1 LRVAYIRVSSI
12 DQNEQRQIE
21 EMKKFGAERI
31 FIEKQSGAT
40 ITHRPVFQ
48 EALDFVRDQDIFIVE
63 AIDRLGRNYDEIIA
77 SVNYLK
83 KKNVQLI
90 ITSLPIMAEAIG
102 NPLLDKFI
110 KDLII
115 QILAMIAEQERTES
129 KRRQAQGI
137 KIAKANGV
145 YKGRPKLY
153 SANAKDPQRRLVYK
167 NIVEDLKGV
176 AIAKIAK
183 DYNVTRQTVYRIKK
197 RQHGQSRIVDHA
209 AVSILFAYFLKNCSN
224 FHQ

>member
-1 LRVAYIRVSSI
+1 MRVAYIRVSSI
-12 DQNEQRQIE
+12 DQNEQRQVE

-48 EALDFVRDQDIFIVE
+48 EVLDYVRDQDIFIVE

-83 KKNVQLI
+83 KKNVKLI

-102 NPLLDKFI
+102 NPHLDKFI

-153 SANAKDPQRRLVYK
+153 SADTKDPQRRLVYRS
-167 NIVEDLKGV
+167 IVQDLENGF
-176 AIAKIAK
+176 AISKIAT

-197 RQHGQSRIVDHA
+197 ELTI
-209 AVSILFAYFLKNCSN
+209 N
-224 FHQ
+224 

>member
-1 LRVAYIRVSSI
+1 MKVAYIRVSSL

-21 EMKKFGAERI
+21 EMKQFGAEKI

-40 ITHRPVFQ
+40 ISEQPFFQ
-48 EALDFVRDQDIFIVE
+48 KALDFVREQDTFIVE
-63 AIDRLGRNYDEIIA
+63 AIDRLGRDCDEIIA

-83 KKNVQLI
+83 HDNIRLI

-102 NPLLDKFI
+102 DPLLDKFI

-115 QILAMIAEQERTES
+115 QILAMIAEQERKES

-153 SANAKDPQRRLVYK
+153 SADAKKPQRRLVYK
-167 NIVEDLKGV
+167 SIVEDLNQGV
-176 AIAKIAK
+176 AISKIAK
-183 DYNVTRQTVYRIKK
+183 EYNVTRQTIYRIKK
-197 RQHGQSRIVDHA
+197 D
-209 AVSILFAYFLKNCSN
+209 LSN
-224 FHQ
+224 K

>member
-1 LRVAYIRVSSI
+1 MQQNPSI

-21 EMKKFGAERI
+21 EMRKFSAEKI

-40 ITHRPVFQ
+40 ITHRPIFQ
-48 EALDFVRDQDIFIVE
+48 EVLDFVRDRDIFIVE
-63 AIDRLGRNYDEIIA
+63 AIDRLGRNYDEIID

-83 KKNVQLI
+83 KKNVRLI
-90 ITSLPIMAEAIG
+90 ITNLPIMAEAIG

-153 SANAKDPQRRLVYK
+153 SANTKDPQRRLVYRS
-167 NIVEDLKGV
+167 IVQDQENGV
-176 AIAKIAK
+176 AISKIAT

-197 RQHGQSRIVDHA
+197 ELTI
-209 AVSILFAYFLKNCSN
+209 N
-224 FHQ
+224 

>member
-1 LRVAYIRVSSI
+1 
-12 DQNEQRQIE
+12 
-21 EMKKFGAERI
+21 
-31 FIEKQSGAT
+31 AT
-40 ITHRPVFQ
+40 ITHRPIFQ
-48 EALDFVRDQDIFIVE
+48 EVLDFVRDQDIFIVE
-63 AIDRLGRNYDEIIA
+63 AIDRLGRNYDEIID

-83 KKNVQLI
+83 KKNVRLI
-90 ITSLPIMAEAIG
+90 ITNLPIMAEAIG

-153 SANAKDPQRRLVYK
+153 SANTKDPQRRLVYRS
-167 NIVEDLKGV
+167 IVQDQENGV
-176 AIAKIAK
+176 AISKIAT

-197 RQHGQSRIVDHA
+197 ELTI
-209 AVSILFAYFLKNCSN
+209 N
-224 FHQ
+224 

>member
-1 LRVAYIRVSSI
+1 MRVAYIRVSSI

-48 EALDFVRDQDIFIVE
+48 EALDYVRDQDIFIVE

-83 KKNVQLI
+83 KKNVKLI

-153 SANAKDPQRRLVYK
+153 SADAKDPQRRLVYK
-167 NIVEDLKGV
+167 SIVEDLKNGV

-183 DYNVTRQTVYRIKK
+183 DYKVLLQSFKSTIK
-197 RQHGQSRIVDHA
+197 
-209 AVSILFAYFLKNCSN
+209 
-224 FHQ
+224 

>member
-1 LRVAYIRVSSI
+1 MRVAYIRVSSI

-48 EALDFVRDQDIFIVE
+48 EALDYVRDQDIFIVE

-83 KKNVQLI
+83 KKNVKLI

-153 SANAKDPQRRLVYK
+153 SADAKDPQRRLVYK
-167 NIVEDLKGV
+167 SIVEDLKNGV

-197 RQHGQSRIVDHA
+197 A
-209 AVSILFAYFLKNCSN
+209 LYFLMLVN
-224 FHQ
+224 FTNIFFV

>member
-1 LRVAYIRVSSI
+1 MKIAYIRVSSI

-21 EMKKFGAERI
+21 EMKKFGAEKI

-40 ITHRPVFQ
+40 ISHRPIFL
-48 EALDFVRDQDIFIVE
+48 EALDFVREQDIFIVE
-63 AIDRLGRNYDEIIA
+63 AIDRLGRNYDEIID

-83 KKNVQLI
+83 KKNVRLI

-115 QILAMIAEQERTES
+115 QILAMIAEQERIES

-137 KIAKANGV
+137 KIAKTNGV

-153 SANAKDPQRRLVYK
+153 SADTKDPQRRLVYK
-167 NIVEDLKGV
+167 SIVQDLENGV
-176 AIAKIAK
+176 AISKIAK
-183 DYNVTRQTVYRIKK
+183 DHDITRQTVYRIK
-197 RQHGQSRIVDHA
+197 RDLTNNI
-209 AVSILFAYFLKNCSN
+209 AYK
-224 FHQ
+224 

>member
-1 LRVAYIRVSSI
+1 MKIAYIRVSSI

-21 EMKKFGAERI
+21 EMKNFGAEKI

-40 ITHRPVFQ
+40 ISHRPIFQ
-48 EALDFVRDQDIFIVE
+48 EALDFVREQDIFIVE
-63 AIDRLGRNYDEIIA
+63 AIDRLGRNYDEIID

-83 KKNVQLI
+83 KKNVRLI

-129 KRRQAQGI
+129 KRSQAQGI

-153 SANAKDPQRRLVYK
+153 SVDAKDPQRRLVY
-167 NIVEDLKGV
+167 NSIVQDIENGI

-183 DYNVTRQTVYRIKK
+183 DHNVTRRAVYRIKK
-197 RQHGQSRIVDHA
+197 DRD
-209 AVSILFAYFLKNCSN
+209 
-224 FHQ
+224 

>member
-1 LRVAYIRVSSI
+1 MRVAYIRVSSI
-12 DQNEQRQIE
+12 DQNEQRQVE

-48 EALDFVRDQDIFIVE
+48 EVLDYVRDQDIFIVE

-90 ITSLPIMAEAIG
+90 ITSLPIMA

-167 NIVEDLKGV
+167 NIVEDLKKGV

-197 RQHGQSRIVDHA
+197 DSTVNHE
-209 AVSILFAYFLKNCSN
+209 
-224 FHQ
+224 